1 MKRSLSLRTRVAVAA
16 FLAAGL
22 VVALIGIVAGIA
34 LVRNDTQQLD
44 RRLDVL
50 VDAVQA
56 TTRHGDTTFVL
67 TVRDAQSGGLV
78 IFRGVEL
85 PRLPLGTEN
94 ITVNGVTY
102 RVRTIENREEQTVL
116 SLGTRADAVLVNHRG
131 IPVFIAFGVL
141 SMLLA
146 GGFAWLFA
154 GRAVRPLR
162 QLTEQTRQ
170 LDTDGLHVAA
180 VRGARESEELAD
192 AMAAMLGRV
201 SAAQSET
208 TKSLLAARDFAASAA
223 HELRT
228 PLTAMRA
235 DLDTLRAHDLSNEER
250 TEVIGDLQRA
260 QRRVEA
266 TITALGQLASG
277 DLARSE
283 DRELVDIADLLDRV
297 AGDALVHR
305 IDTPEIIVNSDDSG
319 VVLGWPDGLR
329 LAVDNL
335 VRNAVNHGNAK
346 HIVLSANRVD
356 DRLVIEVDD
365 DGSGLPE
372 ADRERV
378 LGRFER
384 GPGAKPGGLGLGL
397 ALVAQQAALHGGDVV
412 LSESPLGGLRATLT
426 ILAA

>member
-1 MKRSLSLRTRVAVAA
+1 MRRSLSLRTRVAVAA

-22 VVALIGIVAGIA
+22 VVTLIGIIAGIA
-34 LVRNDTQQLD
+34 LARNDTQQLD

-67 TVRDAQSGGLV
+67 TVRDAKSGGLV
-78 IFRGVEL
+78 IFRGVQL
-85 PRLPLGTEN
+85 PVLPLGTEN
-94 ITVNGVTY
+94 VAVGGVNY
-102 RVRTIENREEQTVL
+102 RVRTIANPEEETVI

-131 IPVFIAFGVL
+131 IPAFVAVGVL
-141 SMLLA
+141 AMLLA
-146 GGFAWLFA
+146 GGFAWLFG

-170 LDTDGLHVAA
+170 LDTDGLQVAS
-180 VRGARESEELAD
+180 VRGAREAEELAD

-235 DLDTLRAHDLSNEER
+235 DLDTLRAHDLSDEER

-277 DLARSE
+277 DLARPE

-297 AGDALVHR
+297 AGDTLMHR
-305 IDTPEIIVNSDDSG
+305 AATPDITVNADDGG

-329 LAVDNL
+329 LAMDNL

-346 HIVLSANRVD
+346 NIVLSANRADGSVT
-356 DRLVIEVDD
+356 IEVDD

-384 GPGAKPGGLGLGL
+384 GPGADPGGLGLGL

-412 LSESPLGGLRATLT
+412 LSSSPLGGLRATLT
-426 ILAA
+426 IAAQ

>member
-16 FLAAGL
+16 FLAAGF
-22 VVALIGIVAGIA
+22 VVTLIGIVAGIA
-34 LVRNDTQQLD
+34 LARNDTQQLD

-67 TVRDAQSGGLV
+67 TVRDAKSGGLV

-85 PRLPLGTEN
+85 PAMPLGTKN
-94 ITVNGVTY
+94 IAVDGVNY
-102 RVRTIENREEQTVL
+102 RVRTIANPEEQTVT

-131 IPVFIAFGVL
+131 IPVFVALGVL
-141 SMLLA
+141 AMLLA

-154 GRAVRPLR
+154 GRAVRPLH
-162 QLTEQTRQ
+162 QLTDQTRQ
-170 LDTDGLHVAA
+170 LDTEGLHVAA
-180 VRGARESEELAD
+180 VRGAREAEELAD
-192 AMAAMLGRV
+192 ALVALLGRV

-235 DLDTLRAHDLSNEER
+235 DLDTLRAHDLSDEER
-250 TEVIGDLQRA
+250 VEVIGDLQRA

-277 DLARSE
+277 DLARPE

-297 AGDALVHR
+297 AGDALMHR
-305 IDTPEIIVNSDDSG
+305 AATPEINVNADDGG
-319 VVLGWPDGLR
+319 VVVGWPDGLR

-335 VRNAVNHGNAK
+335 VRNAINHGNAK
-346 HIVLSANRVD
+346 HIELSANQADGRV
-356 DRLVIEVDD
+356 VIEVDD

-372 ADRERV
+372 ADWERV

-384 GPGAKPGGLGLGL
+384 GPGADPGGLGLGL

-412 LSESPLGGLRATLT
+412 LSASPLGGLRATLT
-426 ILAA
+426 ISAS

>member
-34 LVRNDTQQLD
+34 LVRNDTRQLD
-44 RRLDVL
+44 RRLDML
-50 VDAVQA
+50 TDAVQA
-56 TTRHGDTTFVL
+56 TTRHGETTFVL
-67 TVRDAQSGGLV
+67 TVRDTKSGGLV

-85 PRLPLGTEN
+85 PRLPLGTRN
-94 ITVNGVTY
+94 VTVGDVNY
-102 RVRTIENREEQTVL
+102 RVRTIENPEEQTVI
-116 SLGTRADAVLVNHRG
+116 SLGTRSDTVLVNHRG
-131 IPVFIAFGVL
+131 IPVFIALGVL

-154 GRAVRPLR
+154 GRAVRPLH
-162 QLTEQTRQ
+162 QLTDQTRQ
-170 LDTDGLHVAA
+170 LDTDGLQVAA
-180 VRGARESEELAD
+180 VRGARESEELAE

-235 DLDTLRAHDLSNEER
+235 DLDTLRAHDLSDDER
-250 TEVIGDLQRA
+250 VEVIGDLQRA

-277 DLARSE
+277 DLARLE

-297 AGDALVHR
+297 AGDALMHR
-305 IDTPEIIVNSDDSG
+305 TDAPDITVNVDDGG

-335 VRNAVNHGNAK
+335 VRNAINHGDAK
-346 HIVLSANRVD
+346 HIVLSANRHD
-356 DRLVIEVDD
+356 DWLVIVVDD
-365 DGSGLPE
+365 DGTGLPE

-412 LSESPLGGLRATLT
+412 LSSSPLGGLRATLT
-426 ILAA
+426 IAAK